1 MRARAMSSDDPTA
14 MESEADF
21 LLRLQRIAEDWRFS
35 DEFIGKIV
43 RTRWPRIYDFSKEGA
58 E

>member
-1 MRARAMSSDDPTA
+1 MAGVTMSSDGQTA
-14 MESEADF
+14 KESEADF
-21 LLRLQRIAEDWRFS
+21 LVRLQAVAEDWRCS
-35 DEFIGKIV
+35 DELIGKVV

>member
-1 MRARAMSSDDPTA
+1 MRLMAMSKDVPTA
-14 MESEADF
+14 KESEADF
-21 LLRLQRIAEDWRFS
+21 LLRLRRIAEDWRCS
-35 DEFIGKIV
+35 DEFIGKVV